1 MKKLF
6 LTGGTSGIGYS
17 ILEKFSKNNWKVIST
32 FNKNKSK
39 VKMLNKKFPNNDYLN
54 MNLYS
59 NKSIDKTTS
68 QINDKLDAII
78 LNASDTLFVPKDK
91 YRVLTPD
98 LFKKYVNINLIS
110 QYRIIYNLIPKLKS
124 NSNIVLISSIASK
137 NGIGSNV
144 AYSSSKAALN
154 NLAISLT
161 KILGGKTQINCIAP
175 GLMKT
180 KFTSKFSE
188 KYFKKYKSNTPSKKL
203 TTPNDVADVAI
214 SLCLNF
220 QNFSGQTI
228 FLDGGSS

>member
-68 QINDKLDAII
+68 QINGKLDAII

-91 YRVLTPD
+91 YRVLT
-98 LFKKYVNINLIS
+98 
-110 QYRIIYNLIPKLKS
+110 
-124 NSNIVLISSIASK
+124 
-137 NGIGSNV
+137 
-144 AYSSSKAALN
+144 
-154 NLAISLT
+154 
-161 KILGGKTQINCIAP
+161 
-175 GLMKT
+175 
-180 KFTSKFSE
+180 
-188 KYFKKYKSNTPSKKL
+188 
-203 TTPNDVADVAI
+203 
-214 SLCLNF
+214 LC
-220 QNFSGQTI
+220 
-228 FLDGGSS
+228 